1 MMTLRVLTVVC
12 CLCLSGVARGQA
24 IPSEVRILPV
34 DETVWTADIR
44 AGIESFGINVADA
57 TNLHRVLANHPQ
69 SLHGIGPLAA
79 YLRQRSMV
87 TVVDQILMGLRAA
100 WLCRSEAVWAELV
113 VEARSVGLGDQ
124 DLRRIAE
131 GPDAGWGPWDAT
143 VLRATDELY
152 RDSFLS
158 DESWRLMS
166 MRYDLQQLMD
176 IIFIGS
182 EFIMLSMLANSF
194 GVQPDEQWPDRFP
207 VGIARSAVQAR
218 ANPSP
223 LTEPR
228 VEPIHRD
235 EWSDEVQTLLDPG
248 GTGGSVL
255 NLYATLAHHPI
266 LFRPRAVQS
275 SYIRIDSTLSD
286 RAREILILRIGWLCG
301 SEYEW
306 SQHVRVAR
314 RVGMN
319 DEEIRRVAIGATA
332 DGWDPL
338 GQLLIRVVDE
348 LHADNN
354 LSDATWAL
362 LSEYYS
368 NSELIDVV
376 ITVAGYRMVSIALNS
391 IGTQLEPDRPR
402 FPDLRR

>member
-1 MMTLRVLTVVC
+1 MLRVISLAFCLLLTV
-12 CLCLSGVARGQA
+12 SAYGQS
-24 IPSEVRILPV
+24 ISTEVRVVPI
-34 DETVWTADIR
+34 DEGDWTDEIR
-44 AGIESFGINVADA
+44 TGIESFGITVDGA

-87 TVVDQILMGLRAA
+87 TAVDQVLMGLRAA
-100 WLCRSEAVWAELV
+100 WLCRSEALWAELV
-113 VEARSVGLGDQ
+113 EEARTVGLGDQ
-124 DLRRIAE
+124 DFRRIAE
-131 GPDAGWGPWDAT
+131 GPDAGWGSWDAT

-158 DESWRLMS
+158 DESWRSMS
-166 MRYDLQQLMD
+166 MRYDLQQLLD
-176 IIFIGS
+176 IIFTGS
-182 EFIMLSMLANSF
+182 EFIMLAMLANSF
-194 GVQPDEQWPDRFP
+194 GVQPDDRWPGRFP
-207 VGIARSAVQAR
+207 ASVTRSVVDAT
-218 ANPSP
+218 ANPMP

-228 VEPIHRD
+228 VDPIQRD
-235 EWSDEVQTLLDPG
+235 DWSDEVRALLDPD
-248 GTGGSVL
+248 GTGGAVL

-275 SYIRIDSTLSD
+275 AYIRTGSMLSD

-314 RVGMN
+314 RVGMD
-319 DEEIRRVAIGATA
+319 DEVIRRIAIGTDA

-338 GQLLIRVVDE
+338 GQLLVRAVDE
-348 LHADNN
+348 LHAEDS
-354 LSDATWAL
+354 LSDTTWEL
-362 LSEYYS
+362 LSEHYS
-368 NSELIDVV
+368 VSELIDAV

-391 IGTQLEPDRPR
+391 IGTQLEPGRPR
-402 FPDLRR
+402 FPDVRR

>member
-1 MMTLRVLTVVC
+1 MRV
-12 CLCLSGVARGQA
+12 SP
-24 IPSEVRILPV
+24 IDEV
-34 DETVWTADIR
+34 EWTTEMR
-44 AGIESFGINVADA
+44 TGIESFGITVDNA

-69 SLHGIGPLAA
+69 SLHGIGPLVA

-87 TVVDQILMGLRAA
+87 TVVDQVLMGLRAA
-100 WLCRSEAVWAELV
+100 WLCRSEALWAELV
-113 VEARSVGLGDQ
+113 AEARTVGLGDQ
-124 DLRRIAE
+124 DFRRIAE

-158 DESWRLMS
+158 DESWRSMS
-166 MRYDLQQLMD
+166 MRYDLQQLLD
-176 IIFIGS
+176 IIFTGS

-194 GVQPDEQWPDRFP
+194 GVQPDDRWPDRFP
-207 VGIARSAVQAR
+207 VSAVRSVVDAT
-218 ANPSP
+218 ANPMP

-228 VEPIHRD
+228 VDPIPRD
-235 EWSDEVQTLLDPG
+235 DWSDEVRTLLDPEGAG
-248 GTGGSVL
+248 GAVL
-255 NLYATLAHHPI
+255 NLNATLAHHPR

-275 SYIRIDSTLSD
+275 AYIRTGSTLSD

-314 RVGMN
+314 RVGMD
-319 DEEIRRVAIGATA
+319 DEEIRRIAIGTDA

-338 GQLLIRVVDE
+338 GQLLVRAVDE
-348 LHADNN
+348 LHADDS

-368 NSELIDVV
+368 VSELIDAV

-391 IGTQLEPDRPR
+391 IGTQLEPGRSR
-402 FPDLRR
+402 FPDVRR